1 MNGTENKARE
11 PGYQDTSQSQ
21 EGARVWAQPVGVE
34 RPRRSPARAAVLS
47 LMPGLGQIYV
57 GYYQQ
62 GFLNM
67 AIVATCITIL
77 ASDGLHD
84 LKPFFGLGLAFF
96 WLFNMI
102 DANRRAHHF
111 NRAMAGMEAEIPPAD
126 FKLPKS
132 GGSMFGGVVLI
143 ALGVLFILDLNFDIP
158 LDWLENWWPMVLVLA
173 GARLVWQARRKSD

>member
-11 PGYQDTSQSQ
+11 PGHQDMQQPQ
-21 EGARVWAQPVGVE
+21 EGARAWARPAGLE
-34 RPRRSPARAAVLS
+34 RPRRSPARAAALS

-111 NRAMAGMEAEIPPAD
+111 NLAMAGMEAEIPPAD
-126 FKLPKS
+126 FKLPKA
-132 GGSMFGGVVLI
+132 GGSMFGGVMLI

-158 LDWLENWWPMVLVLA
+158 LDWLENWWPLALVLL
-173 GARLVWQARRKSD
+173 GGRLVWQARRRSD